1 MTDMRG
7 GDDLSVVMVL
17 LECVLISYLDTLT

>member
-7 GDDLSVVMVL
+7 GHDLSVVMVL
-17 LECVLISYLDTLT
+17 LECVLISYLATLT